1 MTESDQ
7 ELTGTYN
14 DGSSDLVIGGRS
26 DLYSDWFFDGTIYW
40 VRVYDELHAIDEM
53 KEIVKNSRTTEEMTA
68 PTENPVVEKL
78 FSVYPN
84 PTQTELTINSQ
95 HSFLGKTKIEI
106 YSETGMLV
114 FCSPDEVI
122 FPCQV
127 DVSSFN
133 AGVYL
138 VKVSDDE
145 NYEIIKIIKN

>member
-40 VRVYDELHAIDEM
+40 VRVYDELHSMDEM
-53 KEIVKNSRTTEEMTA
+53 KEIIENSKTIEERTA

-84 PTQTELTINSQ
+84 PTQTGLTINSQ
-95 HSFLGKTKIEI
+95 TNYVGKTKIEI
-106 YSETGMLV
+106 YNETGKRV
-114 FCSPDEVI
+114 YRSPDQVT
-122 FPCQV
+122 FPFQV

-133 AGVYL
+133 GGIYL
-138 VKVSDDE
+138 VKVSDGDKQ
-145 NYEIIKIIKN
+145 EIVKIIKH